1 MLISC
6 RNVFYAYQPRCR
18 RPTPQETMN
27 ANKQDA
33 AEELKDEPKMSPLEM
48 EEGRT
53 VQKAEPAK
61 GKGAA
66 ALACMR
72 K

>member
-1 MLISC
+1 
-6 RNVFYAYQPRCR
+6 
-18 RPTPQETMN
+18 MN

-53 VQKAEPAK
+53 GQKAEPAK